1 MLHFRLLLGNCPPSP
16 PLLTQPDAA
25 ADDDADDADDGDDA
39 AADDKGSLDIAH
51 VLVVDDLGSARLA
64 RGAAFV

>member
-1 MLHFRLLLGNCPPSP
+1 MLHFRLLLGNCSPSP

-25 ADDDADDADDGDDA
+25 ADDDADDADDA

-51 VLVVDDLGSARLA
+51 VLVVNDLGSARLA

>member
-25 ADDDADDADDGDDA
+25 ADDDADDADDA